1 MQDETVCWKFHGGCV
16 SLASTLGVNQS
27 LLLTQGGLSREWALR
42 PAAGMVVCY
51 HRSKGLSFLLYCN
64 KLLLILIKLKNLFVN
79 ENPGVPPTSAD
90 LLHFLHTVDIMI
102 HAGAPLRSGADFP
115 GRINGNHKKSHSQ
128 GPPRSPLWS
137 WLGGRKVSQWGS
149 QRGQNSSRQPGE
161 RAGEPAI
168 TPPMMAWSP
177 GPMALLSSM

>member
-1 MQDETVCWKFHGGCV
+1 MLEISWWMCFFGFHPGCESKPPPYPRGPLPGV
-16 SLASTLGVNQS
+16 GSQASSWDGS
-27 LLLTQGGLSREWALR
+27 LLSQ
-42 PAAGMVVCY
+42 
-51 HRSKGLSFLLYCN
+51 KQGLSFHLYCN

-102 HAGAPLRSGADFP
+102 HAWAPLRSGADLP

-168 TPPMMAWSP
+168 TSPMMAWSP